1 MRAQYRERAV
11 GVCQMRSQDQ
21 RGEERECFQ
30 KICSRL
36 IDVIRQAA

>member
-11 GVCQMRSQDQ
+11 GVGQMRSQDQ

-30 KICSRL
+30 KICCRL
-36 IDVIRQAA
+36 IDAIRQAA